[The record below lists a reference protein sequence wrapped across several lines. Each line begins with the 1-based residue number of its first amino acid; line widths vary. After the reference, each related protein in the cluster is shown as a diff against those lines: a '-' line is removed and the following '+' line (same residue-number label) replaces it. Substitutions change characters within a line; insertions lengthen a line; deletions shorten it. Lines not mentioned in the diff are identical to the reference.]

1 LTLPRAISRV
11 DEILSVGRH
20 TPGKWN
26 TGASM
31 AGTGGKIEDL
41 QRRLAQIADLG
52 GAEQV
57 DRQHQKGKLTARER
71 IQGFFDPGSFQE
83 IDAFVEHRCVNFGMD
98 RQAIPADGVVT
109 GHGLVAGRPV
119 FSFFQDF
126 TSRGGSLG
134 EMHAR
139 KISKIQDLALK
150 AGSPLVGFNDSG
162 GARIQEGI
170 DALCG
175 YGDIFFR
182 NARCSGVIPQI
193 SAIMGPCAGGAVYS
207 PAMTDWVFMVRNTS
221 YMYITG
227 PDVIRAVTGEQTSH
241 EELGGAIA
249 HNLKS
254 GNAHFACEDE
264 ADAFARIRELLS
276 YLPANNMEDPPL
288 SAPVDRADR
297 LCDQLDTF
305 IPGTAKQAYDIKAAI
320 RCIADEGAFL
330 EVHELF
336 AENIVVGFIR
346 LNGRTVGVV
355 ANQPQVLAGCLDI
368 NASDKASRF
377 VRFCDA
383 FNIPLVTLADVPG
396 YLPGTDQEWGGIIRH
411 GAKLLWSYSEA
422 TVPKLTVILRKAYGG
437 AYIAMCSR
445 HLGADMVFAWPSA
458 QIAVM
463 GAEGAVNIIY
473 RREITAAEDKEQ
485 KRREKIEE
493 YEQLLYNP
501 YIAAKRGYIDAVIRP
516 AETRMRLIAALEAL
530 GGKSEAVAP
539 KKHGNIPL

>member
-1 LTLPRAISRV
+1 
-11 DEILSVGRH
+11 
-20 TPGKWN
+20 
-26 TGASM
+26 M
-31 AGTGGKIEDL
+31 AGNGRKMEDL
-41 QRRLAQIADLG
+41 QRRLGQVAAQG
-52 GAEQV
+52 GAEQI
-57 DRQHQKGKLTARER
+57 DKQHQRGKLTARER
-71 IQGFFDPGSFQE
+71 IQGFFDPGSFRE
-83 IDAFVEHRCVNFGMD
+83 IDAFVEHRSTNFGMD
-98 RQAIPADGVVT
+98 KLTIPADGVIT
-109 GHGLVAGRPV
+109 GSGLVAGKPV

-150 AGSPLVGFNDSG
+150 AGCPLVGFNDSG

-227 PDVIRAVTGEQTSH
+227 PDVIRAVTGERTSH
-241 EELGGAIA
+241 EDLGGAVA
-249 HNLKS
+249 HNLRS
-254 GNAHFACEDE
+254 GNAHFACHDE
-264 ADAFARIRELLS
+264 ADAFARIRQLLS
-276 YLPANNMEDPPL
+276 FLPANNMEDPPL
-288 SAPVDRADR
+288 AESTDQADR
-297 LCDQLDTF
+297 LCSQLDTV
-305 IPGTAKQAYDIKAAI
+305 IPEAAKQAYDVKTVI
-320 RCIADEGAFL
+320 RAIADEGAFL
-330 EVHELF
+330 EAHELF

-383 FNIPLVTLADVPG
+383 FNIPLVTLTDVPG

-422 TVPKLTVILRKAYGG
+422 TVPKLSVILRKAYGG

-458 QIAVM
+458 EIAVM

-473 RREITAAEDKEQ
+473 RREIAAAEEKES

-501 YIAAKRGYIDAVIRP
+501 YIAAKRGYIDAVIQP
-516 AETRMRLIAALEAL
+516 AQTRSRLIAALETL
-530 GGKSEAVAP
+530 SGKSEAVPP